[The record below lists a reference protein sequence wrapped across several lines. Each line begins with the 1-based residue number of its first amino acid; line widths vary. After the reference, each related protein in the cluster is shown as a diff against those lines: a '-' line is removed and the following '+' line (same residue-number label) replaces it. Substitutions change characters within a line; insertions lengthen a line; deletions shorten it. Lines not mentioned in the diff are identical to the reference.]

1 MAEEVEFE
9 LQRTSPP
16 AKVAERLR
24 RLADQ
29 LESGTITLDE
39 DEIAVP
45 EKLALKIEFEEQY
58 EGEEE
63 QSLRFEI
70 EIELKWPIQM
80 GQD

>member
-9 LQRTSPP
+9 LQRTSTP

-29 LESGTITLDE
+29 LEAGLITLDE
-39 DEIAVP
+39 DEITVP

-58 EGEEE
+58 QGEED
-63 QSLRFEI
+63 QSLCFEI
-70 EIELKWPIQM
+70 EIELKWPL
-80 GQD
+80 